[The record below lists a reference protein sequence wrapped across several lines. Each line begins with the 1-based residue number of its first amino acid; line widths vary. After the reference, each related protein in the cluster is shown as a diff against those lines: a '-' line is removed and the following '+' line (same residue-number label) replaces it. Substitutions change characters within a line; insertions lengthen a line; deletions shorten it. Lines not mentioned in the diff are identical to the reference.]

1 MSIWGNARI
10 FDALTITA
18 FSLALLKLLENVGL
32 LKTPG
37 RIQSATCVLFFFQ
50 FRINFKDS
58 RKGSLFYTEKE
69 SENVGNPL
77 VTNALL

>member
-10 FDALTITA
+10 FDALMITV

-50 FRINFKDS
+50 F
-58 RKGSLFYTEKE
+58 
-69 SENVGNPL
+69 PH
-77 VTNALL
+77 